1 MVHSFRSCKCFL
13 YIPIWLYSNRNRS
26 VAYNNLS
33 KLYIPIWL
41 YSNTTNTKLTG
52 FRTHFTFQSGYIQM
66 KRIFCLNQRRSLYIP
81 IWLYSNPYPIIP
93 SIQAILNYI
102 FCLPIYLQVQND
114 YLVYS
119 LLLLIIL
126 LPLFYNNCRTLYIL

>member
-1 MVHSFRSCKCFL
+1 MLPLHSNLVIFKWEVAKTMPKTTPALHSNLVIFKSKYFLDFSNKYLSLHSNLVIFKSFLKFL
-13 YIPIWLYSNRNRS
+13 YPI
-26 VAYNNLS
+26 A
-33 KLYIPIWL
+33 I
-41 YSNTTNTKLTG
+41 T
-52 FRTHFTFQSGYIQM
+52 
-66 KRIFCLNQRRSLYIP
+66 LYIP

>member
-1 MVHSFRSCKCFL
+1 MVYVLCSGKGKTL
-13 YIPIWLYSNRNRS
+13 YIPIWLYSN
-26 VAYNNLS
+26 Y
-33 KLYIPIWL
+33 
-41 YSNTTNTKLTG
+41 
-52 FRTHFTFQSGYIQM
+52 
-66 KRIFCLNQRRSLYIP
+66 FCAILCTYKYELYIP
-81 IWLYSNPYPIIP
+81 IWLYSNPNPIIP

>member
-1 MVHSFRSCKCFL
+1 MAV
-13 YIPIWLYSNRNRS
+13 
-26 VAYNNLS
+26 
-33 KLYIPIWL
+33 
-41 YSNTTNTKLTG
+41 T
-52 FRTHFTFQSGYIQM
+52 FTFQSGYIQM
-66 KRIFCLNQRRSLYIP
+66 HTRKMQLLRFRAILHSNLVIFKYIFTGGPLWVTLFYIP

-93 SIQAILNYI
+93 SIQAILNHI

>member
-1 MVHSFRSCKCFL
+1 MSLHSNLVIFKLAYRHIVYHKH
-13 YIPIWLYSNRNRS
+13 SN
-26 VAYNNLS
+26 
-33 KLYIPIWL
+33 
-41 YSNTTNTKLTG
+41 
-52 FRTHFTFQSGYIQM
+52 FTFQSGYIQISSYPL
-66 KRIFCLNQRRSLYIP
+66 RFWSNPSLHSNLVIFKFKIIIVQKLFYLLYIP

-119 LLLLIIL
+119 LLLLISH
-126 LPLFYNNCRTLYIL
+126 LPLFYNLWAFFDMLP